1 VPRFAVIVPA
11 YNASGTIRETL
22 DAVLA
27 QDFADWE
34 CVIVNDGSTDET
46 PAIVRAYCDRDSRF
60 HLVEQE
66 NRGAPAAHNA
76 GVIAASAGLLVLCAA
91 DDYLLADHLSTMSEL
106 IERNPDCAIY
116 SSNGEYLYE
125 SGRKRVVY
133 TTGEWSA
140 ERSLSFEEVL
150 ALCFFSVG
158 AVYRRDVF
166 DRVGG
171 FRPGVYVDDYDFW
184 LRAMLSGARHMYTPR
199 VLSVHRISATQ
210 QSADVV
216 RVYRSNIEVLA
227 NLIEVGLVRN
237 EKVGLVEAAIAAR
250 EQWILDAEWRQAAEE
265 RLAGVR
271 TGLSRFLGPRIPDRM
286 ISRALTAR
294 LLLRAWMAHR

>member
-133 TTGEWSA
+133 TSGEWSA

-184 LRAMLSGARHMYTPR
+184 LRAMSGGTKHLYTPR
-199 VLSVHRISATQ
+199 VLAVHRVSPAQ
-210 QSADVV
+210 QSTDVL
-216 RVYRSNIEVLA
+216 RVYRSNIEVLT
-227 NLIEVGLVRN
+227 NLIEAGLVGP
-237 EKVGLVEAAIAAR
+237 EQAILVSAAIASR
-250 EQWILDAEWRQAAEE
+250 QQWIREAEWRRAAEE
-265 RLAGVR
+265 RLAGVLVA
-271 TGLSRFLGPRIPDRM
+271 LSRLLGARIAARM
-286 ISRALTAR
+286 VRYAITAR
-294 LLLRAWMAHR
+294 LLARRRRLGR